1 MVSPKKSCLP
11 LTLEGRMTHPD
22 TLLAWGQEWEAPA
35 ECDFLWLGQLSLPV
49 CGMAPNTCSY
59 CCSHCINPQS
69 VFMDRKLQPSSGM
82 KLVALSK
89 VHRKGPTHSSAPLT
103 WFAFYTHTSQ
113 IRGLGSQESWGGKA
127 QEVLFG
133 RRPFLQN
140 PNSKWSISTNP
151 ASVSITQNDLSNG
164 SIHLFFQQ
172 MFTEISARY
181 CFRAWGVS
189 SENIVA
195 LLSCNAR
202 QGKDQQQHR
211 SGKYLLLSCK

>member
-1 MVSPKKSCLP
+1 MNLTKCREVVNSQPSHMTLTFFTGYSAPFQMSLPVLCPSDWMTLKFFMVSPKKSCLP

-113 IRGLGSQESWGGKA
+113 IRGLAAKRVGGTRHRKSSLI
-127 QEVLFG
+127 EGLF
-133 RRPFLQN
+133 
-140 PNSKWSISTNP
+140 SKIP
-151 ASVSITQNDLSNG
+151 ILNG
-164 SIHLFFQQ
+164 Q
-172 MFTEISARY
+172 
-181 CFRAWGVS
+181 
-189 SENIVA
+189 
-195 LLSCNAR
+195 
-202 QGKDQQQHR
+202 
-211 SGKYLLLSCK
+211 